1 MPLSQ
6 RDAARVRFE
15 LSKTCELGIEG
26 ATVVTGAGRRQAN
39 VYITGGRIATVTAER
54 RSAARRIDATGLLLM
69 PGMVDAHVHFMDPGS
84 PDREDFLTGSAAA
97 ARAGVT
103 TVIEHTHGSPVRNR
117 SDLEAKVLHLASR
130 SRVDFALGAHAWPA
144 ETGHVAPLWRAGAAF
159 LKAFTCTT
167 HGIPGHS
174 PAELKAL
181 FEETRQVGAI
191 CLLHCED
198 EEMNAG
204 AERRLRAS
212 ARADGGVIAEW
223 RSPEAELLAVERTAV
238 LAMRTGARAVI
249 AHASSPSVLVA
260 FERARLSAGENLWVE
275 TCPQY
280 LTLLESEARSE
291 GPFRKFTPPARAR
304 GDADL
309 AEMWHA
315 VAGGRVDYISSDH
328 APSTRKQKLAGSIW
342 DVHFGLP
349 GIDTTL
355 PVLLDGAHRGLITYE
370 KVVELY
376 SEVPARIYG
385 LAPRKGRLAPGADAD
400 LVLVAP
406 ELRWTVNDKDIL
418 SRAGWS
424 PFSGRRLT
432 GRAVQ
437 TYLRGEAVMEE
448 GRVVGQPGQGHFV
461 PGPGAAG

>member
-1 MPLSQ
+1 M
-6 RDAARVRFE
+6 
-15 LSKTCELGIEG
+15 SKTYELGIEA

-39 VYITGGRIATVTAER
+39 VYISGGRIAAVTAER

-84 PDREDFLTGSAAA
+84 PDREDFLSGSAAA

-103 TVIEHTHGSPVRNR
+103 TVIEHTHSSPVRNR
-117 SDLEAKVLHLASR
+117 SDLEAKVNHLSSR
-130 SRVDFALGAHAWPA
+130 SRVDFALGAHAWPT
-144 ETGHVAPLWRAGAAF
+144 ETGLIAPLWRAGAAF

-167 HGIPGHS
+167 HGIPGHR
-174 PAELKAL
+174 PAQLEAL
-181 FEETRQVGAI
+181 FEQTRQVGAI

-198 EEMNAG
+198 EEMTAG

-212 ARADGGVIAEW
+212 ARVDGAVIAEW
-223 RSPEAELLAVERTAV
+223 RSPEAELLAVERTAE
-238 LAMRTGARAVI
+238 LAVRTGARAVI
-249 AHASSPSVLVA
+249 AHASSASVLVA
-260 FERARLSAGENLWVE
+260 LARARHSAGGSLWVE

-280 LTLLESEARSE
+280 LTLLESDARSE

-309 AEMWHA
+309 AEMWQA
-315 VAGGRVDYISSDH
+315 LAGGRVDYISSDH
-328 APSTRKQKLAGSIW
+328 APSTRQQKLAGSIW
-342 DVHFGLP
+342 DVHFGIP

-385 LAPRKGRLAPGADAD
+385 LAPRKGTLAPGADAD

-406 ELRWTVNDKDIL
+406 ELHWTVNDKDIL

-448 GRVVGQPGQGHFV
+448 GRVVGQPGLGQFV
-461 PGPGAAG
+461 PGPGARTKAGKGWPSDSPS